1 MPHNRNLRRERLE
14 VTGMS
19 RFRSSPFCLRLL
31 CACPLVFLSFF
42 LASMAH
48 AEKLSWPPEVSEILN
63 KIYSFDLAGGVA
75 AAERLEEKEPSQ
87 PLGYLLEAEALW
99 WRMWCTSADF
109 KYGMTYT
116 WRRSRI
122 PTDEHYLALVAK
134 ASALAQ
140 ARLKDSADPSQS
152 AQMQLYAGLAD
163 AFAARLYG
171 WRGEARA
178 TARSGVRAREHFL
191 RAERLDSDL
200 SDAEFGLGL
209 YNYYADTLSGLAKFL
224 RFFAGIP
231 GGNKQEGIRQLDDD
245 MAKGVLTPDAAR
257 FYLAV
262 SLHRFDQ
269 QYDEA
274 LRIIAPLADKYP
286 SNPLFQLVRGD
297 LNAKLGRKQEAWAC
311 YRAAASAPVDDPEC
325 RSHLQ
330 QLVRSSLAAGG
341 FPSAPSDQSRAP
353 RN

>member
-1 MPHNRNLRRERLE
+1 
-14 VTGMS
+14 MS
-19 RFRSSPFCLRLL
+19 RFRASPFCLRLF
-31 CACPLVFLSFF
+31 CACVFAFLTSF
-42 LASMAH
+42 LASTAR
-48 AEKLSWPPEVSEILN
+48 AEKLFLPPEVPEILT
-63 KIYSFDLAGGVA
+63 KIYSFDIAGGVA
-75 AAERLEEKEPSQ
+75 AARRLQERDPSQ

-99 WRMWCTSADF
+99 WRMWCTSAEF

-116 WRRSRI
+116 WRRSKI
-122 PTDEHYLALVAK
+122 PADERYLALVAK
-134 ASALAQ
+134 ASTLAQ
-140 ARLKDSADPSQS
+140 AQLKDSTGPSQS

-178 TARSGVRAREHFL
+178 TARSGVRGREHFL
-191 RAERLDSDL
+191 RAQQLDADL
-200 SDAEFGLGL
+200 TDAQFGLGL

-224 RFFAGIP
+224 SFFMGIP
-231 GGNKQEGIRQLDDD
+231 GGNKQEGIRQLNDD

-269 QYDEA
+269 QYVEA

-297 LNAKLGRKQEAWAC
+297 LKAKLGRRQEALAC
-311 YRAAASAPVDDPEC
+311 YQAAAVSAPADDPEC
-325 RSHLQ
+325 RTHLQ
-330 QLVRSSLAAGG
+330 QLVRASLA
-341 FPSAPSDQSRAP
+341 SQSLPDSSQRP
-353 RN
+353 

>member
-1 MPHNRNLRRERLE
+1 MAHDRNLPPGTFH
-14 VTGMS
+14 VTRMS
-19 RFRSSPFCLRLL
+19 RFCSSGFCLRLFR
-31 CACPLVFLSFF
+31 ASVFAFLLSF
-42 LASMAH
+42 LASTAH
-48 AEKLSWPPEVSEILN
+48 AEKLSLPLEAPEILH
-63 KIYSFDLAGGVA
+63 KIYSFDIAGGVA
-75 AAERLEEKEPSQ
+75 AAQRLQEKEPSQ

-99 WRMWCTSADF
+99 WRMWCTSAEF
-109 KYGMTYT
+109 RYGMTYT
-116 WRRSRI
+116 WRRSKI
-122 PTDEHYLALVAK
+122 PADEHYLALVAK

-140 ARLKDSADPSQS
+140 AKLKDPADPSQA

-178 TARSGVRAREHFL
+178 TARSGVRGREHFL
-191 RAERLDSDL
+191 RAQQLDADL
-200 SDAEFGLGL
+200 TDAEFGLGL

-224 RFFAGIP
+224 SFFMGIP

-269 QYDEA
+269 QYAEA

-297 LNAKLGRKQEAWAC
+297 LNAKLGRKQEALAC
-311 YRAAASAPVDDPEC
+311 YRAAASVPVDDLEC
-325 RSHLQ
+325 RSHIQ
-330 QLVRSSLAAGG
+330 QLVRASLV
-341 FPSAPSDQSRAP
+341 SQSLP
-353 RN
+353 GSPDGP